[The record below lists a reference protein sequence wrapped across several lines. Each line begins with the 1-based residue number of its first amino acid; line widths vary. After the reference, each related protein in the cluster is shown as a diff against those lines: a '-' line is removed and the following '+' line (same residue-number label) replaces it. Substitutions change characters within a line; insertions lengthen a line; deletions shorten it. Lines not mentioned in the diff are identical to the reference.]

1 MQVLSPMLKKFLQS
15 KPGRKAVNDA
25 MDKQRKSSAT
35 DHVEIEMRVNFD
47 ACKGLL
53 TATPAQK

>member
-35 DHVEIEMRVNFD
+35 DHDEIEIRVTLD

-53 TATPAQK
+53 TATPAHK